1 MSNGHDA
8 IVSRFGLITA
18 AISAPTAVGQIS
30 KVSDVEEQEESGD
43 EDEPLKFRELKDR
56 LTLLTMLRRT
66 LQDGLLLTLGEQEC
80 LCVTTTLMSKRGGAP
95 ESPLYKQ
102 ATGIKISARGL
113 EFLIPSFFRDQ

>member
-1 MSNGHDA
+1 MGNCSSPKPSLAELRLGVMSNGHDA

-66 LQDGLLLTLGEQEC
+66 GC
-80 LCVTTTLMSKRGGAP
+80 SSR
-95 ESPLYKQ
+95 
-102 ATGIKISARGL
+102 
-113 EFLIPSFFRDQ
+113 